1 MASSIAG
8 AKLRAIQAQGT
19 NKTCV
24 DCAQKNPQW
33 ASVTY
38 GVFIC
43 LECSGLHRG
52 LGVHISFVRS
62 VTMDSWSD
70 VQLKKMEVGGN
81 QALNSFLLQYG
92 IAKETD
98 IVTKYNSKGAAV
110 YRERIQ
116 TLAEG
121 RPWIAPPVVKET
133 KAIGVSSKESG
144 GIGNGRSGGGEGRE
158 RSVSNGWDDWDVEHT
173 ERSSM
178 RRHGS
183 TGGIGDSSGYGG
195 GGGGAPP
202 KSSSSGDLY
211 TRSQLEASAAGK
223 DAFFARKQAE
233 NASRP
238 DGLPPSQ
245 GGKYVG
251 FGSGGSRPPPSSRGP
266 TVGVGGDVLKD
277 TVSVVSQGLNRLS
290 VVAASAA
297 QNAASVV
304 QSSTKDLTAK
314 VRDGGYDQKVNETV
328 SVVTAKTTELGQK
341 TWGIMRGVMAMASQQ
356 IEAYTKDG
364 VQTSSTSRYG
374 SLHSNSGYEELNGGS
389 SWDSSS
395 NSHDN
400 WHEWD
405 AKNGKDSNS
414 VSSSMKAGDSWKGWD
429 DGKDDDR
436 HNNQFGSSDASKAD
450 ADGWND
456 SSWDGGFK

>member
-1 MASSIAG
+1 
-8 AKLRAIQAQGT
+8 
-19 NKTCV
+19 
-24 DCAQKNPQW
+24 
-33 ASVTY
+33 
-38 GVFIC
+38 
-43 LECSGLHRG
+43 
-52 LGVHISFVRS
+52 
-62 VTMDSWSD
+62 MDSWSD
-70 VQLKKMEVGGN
+70 LQLKKMEVGGN

-144 GIGNGRSGGGEGRE
+144 GIGSGRSGGGEGRE

-183 TGGIGDSSGYGG
+183 TGGIGDSSGYGSG
-195 GGGGAPP
+195 GGGGGGPP

-277 TVSVVSQGLNRLS
+277 TVSVVSQVWL
-290 VVAASAA
+290 
-297 QNAASVV
+297 
-304 QSSTKDLTAK
+304 
-314 VRDGGYDQKVNETV
+314 
-328 SVVTAKTTELGQK
+328 
-341 TWGIMRGVMAMASQQ
+341 
-356 IEAYTKDG
+356 
-364 VQTSSTSRYG
+364 
-374 SLHSNSGYEELNGGS
+374 
-389 SWDSSS
+389 
-395 NSHDN
+395 
-400 WHEWD
+400 
-405 AKNGKDSNS
+405 
-414 VSSSMKAGDSWKGWD
+414 
-429 DGKDDDR
+429 
-436 HNNQFGSSDASKAD
+436 F
-450 ADGWND
+450 
-456 SSWDGGFK
+456 